1 MLIPMTLADL
11 THQLATWCTW
21 PAMPGQTHPPH
32 SAPLGRLPGLGAI
45 RAHSSHRGRAGSV
58 RPAGR
63 LGARWTGRSGHWL
76 GRGLDQ
82 ADSGGQPVGPFRCC
96 GRLGSGRQGRGPLR
110 RAGWQPGT
118 GRYLDMER
126 VHLDQAASRGQSPG
140 PELGGDR
147 LRRGGP
153 PGRAVRR
160 SQLQQPGGCSMTPGR
175 GTGPPGPST
184 IRQSTRRLA
193 TARRWPTMPPPGAW
207 SCSAVITSAPITTT
221 PGSGDSSGHQGP
233 ERMFCAPRMEPPSV
247 FRSAFGRGCH
257 QLRSAADAQGEDV
270 HRR

>member
-1 MLIPMTLADL
+1 
-11 THQLATWCTW
+11 
-21 PAMPGQTHPPH
+21 MPGQTHPPQP
-32 SAPLGRLPGLGAI
+32 APLGRLPGLGAI